1 MRPLTDKALNKLANY
16 YISKLKNVKY
26 TLDGEEKEIDF
37 FSKKVIGN
45 TACAYVFFDE
55 NYKGKITNIRV
66 IDKDGDIVAQD
77 KKVYERTTDK
87 ALYIAFK
94 HEFTEV

>member
-1 MRPLTDKALNKLANY
+1 MRTLTDKALNKLANY

-77 KKVYERTTDK
+77 KKVYGRTTDK